1 MSDIYARIKQLRIE
15 KDMTQDELANLV
27 GYSDRTAIAHI
38 EAGKRNITQ
47 SKIVAF
53 ANALGTTPAYL
64 MDGEDTPSIITQ
76 TDYQLFSSMFGQN
89 KADVMEMVKNM
100 DADQVERTLQM
111 IKVMFPNIKGGDE
124 K

>member
-64 MDGEDTPSIITQ
+64 MDGEEKKSYSIPSNYELIASVYGNEKAELFELITRMNIDEIEK
-76 TDYQLFSSMFGQN
+76 T
-89 KADVMEMVKNM
+89 K
-100 DADQVERTLQM
+100 QM
-111 IKVMFPNIKGGDE
+111 IELMFPHLRKD
-124 K
+124 